1 MQSTRRQLDPIRT
14 TGEFPSNIS
23 MLFVASML
31 RLVST
36 SAAVLAGM
44 VDTWRLGV
52 ARTGQATSLWPTDCL
67 RVTSFGWRLR
77 SGRKRLY
84 SPSIGEQ

>member
-14 TGEFPSNIS
+14 TGEFPSVS

-36 SAAVLAGM
+36 SGAVLAGM
-44 VDTWRLGV
+44 VDHLAVGCRANWTSDFFMADGLFARYQLWLAV
-52 ARTGQATSLWPTDCL
+52 AI
-67 RVTSFGWRLR
+67 
-77 SGRKRLY
+77 GRKRLY
-84 SPSIGEQ
+84 SSSIGEQ